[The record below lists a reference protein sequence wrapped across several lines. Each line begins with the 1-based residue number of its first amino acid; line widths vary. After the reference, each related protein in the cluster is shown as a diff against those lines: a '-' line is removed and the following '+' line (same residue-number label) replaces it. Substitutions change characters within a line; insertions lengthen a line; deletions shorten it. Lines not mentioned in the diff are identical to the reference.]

1 LSAMDRD
8 HSLGADAPQP
18 NRGELEQ
25 WLRFAAAASAITC
38 TRKGSDPPTRP
49 EVEALLAL

>member
-1 LSAMDRD
+1 MKFLIA
-8 HSLGADAPQP
+8 SLGAEAPQP
-18 NRGELEQ
+18 GRSELEL

-49 EVEALLAL
+49 EVEALLAK